1 MIGRMPTCGVLAGA
15 LAWVFL
21 AGAPVAMASTGT
33 VFQCK
38 VDGEADV
45 QVYLDGDSKIAAF
58 EQGGKTSA
66 DARVNRGLFTIN
78 FVGATFEFALSGTD
92 HTGKLKITRAAKSRT
107 GACS

>member
-1 MIGRMPTCGVLAGA
+1 MDHLMRCCVLAGA

-21 AGAPVAMASTGT
+21 AGAPAAFASTGT

-45 QVYLDGDSKIAAF
+45 PVYLDADSKIAAF
-58 EQGGKTSA
+58 EQGGKNSPN
-66 DARVNRGLFTIN
+66 ARVNRGLFTIT
-78 FVGATFEFALSGTD
+78 FAGATFEFALSGTD